1 MGKRRKILITNDD
14 GIHSEGIWIL
24 KKYLTEIGDVFIV
37 APDRERSATGHAI
50 TLHRPLRMH
59 RIKKNAY
66 AVDGTPTDCVILGY
80 NLLFKEEK
88 PDLIIS
94 GINKGG
100 NLGDDI
106 TYSGTVCAALEG
118 AMLGIK
124 SFAIS
129 IVSKA
134 GFNFVPAAMFAKIL
148 SLQLLK
154 NIGEKNLVLNVNI
167 PNVQHINDIKGIK
180 VTRQGKR
187 KYEELVIE
195 KVDPRGKKYY
205 WIGGNLE
212 PVKNE
217 KDTDISAISE
227 GFISI
232 TPVTLDMTDHKRI
245 DELKKMNL
253 SLRLLKNGKG

>member
-1 MGKRRKILITNDD
+1 MKKRKILITNDD

-24 KKYLTEIGDVFIV
+24 KKFLSSIGDVFIV

-80 NLLFKEEK
+80 NLLFKDEK
-88 PDLIIS
+88 PDLVIS

-118 AMLGIK
+118 AMLGIR

-129 IVSKA
+129 IVAKSN
-134 GFNFVPAAMFAKIL
+134 FNFEPAAEFAKIL
-148 SLQLLK
+148 SLRLLK
-154 NIGEKNLVLNVNI
+154 NIQDRHIVLNVNI
-167 PNVQHINDIKGIK
+167 PNVKNIKDIKGIK
-180 VTRQGKR
+180 FTRQGKR
-187 KYEELVIE
+187 KYEELVIQN
-195 KVDPRGKKYY
+195 VDPRGKKYY

-212 PVKNE
+212 PVPNE
-217 KDTDISAISE
+217 KDTDISAISQ
-227 GFISI
+227 GYISI
-232 TPVTLDMTDHKRI
+232 IPVNLDMTDYKKI
-245 DELKKMNL
+245 SYLKK
-253 SLRLLKNGKG
+253 LRISVNTFRNGKK